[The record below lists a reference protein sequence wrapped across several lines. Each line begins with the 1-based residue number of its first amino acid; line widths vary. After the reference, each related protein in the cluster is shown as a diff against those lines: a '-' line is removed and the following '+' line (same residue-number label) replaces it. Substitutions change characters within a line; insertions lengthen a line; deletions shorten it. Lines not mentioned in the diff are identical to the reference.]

1 MTDAT
6 FVRFEMGAL
15 GTPED
20 GAPAPERILTGAPR
34 TKTWI
39 LDETPDGKQFSGV
52 WECTPGAWRVVYDE
66 WEFCSFLCGV
76 SVITKD
82 GAAPQTF
89 RAGDSVVFRPGFL
102 GTWEVVETTRKLFVA
117 RYP

>member
-1 MTDAT
+1 MKS
-6 FVRFEMGAL
+6 FVGFDLTKLGAAEES
-15 GTPED
+15 T
-20 GAPAPERILTGAPR
+20 PAPERIVKGAPQ

-66 WEFCSFLCGV
+66 WEFCHFLSGV
-76 SVITKD
+76 SIITPD
-82 GAAPQTF
+82 GGAPLTV
-89 RAGDSVVFRPGFL
+89 RAGDTYIFRPGFL
-102 GTWEVVETTRKLFVA
+102 GHWEVVETTRKLFVA